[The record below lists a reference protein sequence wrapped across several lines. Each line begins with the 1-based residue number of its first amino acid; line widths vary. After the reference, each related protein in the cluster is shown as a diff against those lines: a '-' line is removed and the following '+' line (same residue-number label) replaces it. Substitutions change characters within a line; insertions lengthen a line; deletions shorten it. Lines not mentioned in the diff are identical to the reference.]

1 MVLKNI
7 LADHFLFGGCSP
19 ALIDRAA
26 AGCSVVCFDS
36 GQAVSLPPDCPDKEG
51 AGSDMPFL
59 SIILRGTAA
68 VYAPGEGSECLLR
81 VLHTGDTFGVANLF
95 SPVRSVTRVV
105 AVKPLRLLCMEQDTV
120 RELLTA
126 DPALAMRYIGFLSDR
141 IRFLNRRLACLSAG
155 SAPRRL
161 AAWLDTTAPDDAA
174 CFSVPLS
181 LSRLADAL
189 SLGRATLYRA
199 FDELEEKG
207 YVHREGKNILFL
219 DRAGMRQD
227 FGLL

>member
-1 MVLKNI
+1 MVVKDI
-7 LADHFLFGGCSP
+7 LAGHFLFGGCSP
-19 ALIDRAA
+19 TLIDRAA
-26 AGCSVVCFDS
+26 AGCSVACFDA
-36 GQAVSLPPDCPDKEG
+36 GQVVSLPPDRPGMEEKV
-51 AGSDMPFL
+51 SDTPFL

-68 VYAPGEGSECLLR
+68 VYAPGEGSDCLLR

-120 RELLTA
+120 RELLSA
-126 DPALAMRYIGFLSDR
+126 DPSLAMRYIGFLSDR

-161 AAWLDTTAPDDAA
+161 AAWLDTTAPDDATG
-174 CFSVPLS
+174 FSVPLP

-199 FDELEEKG
+199 FDELVEKG
-207 YVHREGKNILFL
+207 YVRREGKHILFL